1 MSFVRLVAGCGGC
14 GDSEQ
19 DSDDI
24 LNFAD
29 CCRDL
34 AARLPPLREAGERG
48 GLGDVQPPPSPPPGP
63 HPFPGVASRHGP
75 PVPHGWLIRCG
86 PGTRITTTQAWW
98 RWPEFKNL

>member
-48 GLGDVQPPPSPPPGP
+48 GLGDVQPPPSPPPRAASL
-63 HPFPGVASRHGP
+63 PGGGLA
-75 PVPHGWLIRCG
+75 
-86 PGTRITTTQAWW
+86 AWAAGAAW
-98 RWPEFKNL
+98 MVDSMRARDSDHHDSGLVEMARV

>member
-48 GLGDVQPPPSPPPGP
+48 GLGDVQPPPSPPP
-63 HPFPGVASRHGP
+63 PGRIPSR
-75 PVPHGWLIRCG
+75 GWPRGMGRRCRMDG
-86 PGTRITTTQAWW
+86 
-98 RWPEFKNL
+98 